1 MLHGI
6 LILNKERGMTSHQ
19 VVAALRR
26 IIHQAA
32 IGHTG
37 TLDPEATGVLV
48 VGLGQ
53 ATRSFPHL
61 EETVK
66 VYQAEIIFGRST
78 DTQDAT
84 GRIIAEFPATNI
96 SLDSLR
102 SAILTLTGASE
113 QIPPMFSA
121 VKVGGTKLYD
131 LARKGMVVERTARPI
146 VVHYWKILTPQSNY
160 GFLGRAMVEIAC
172 SKGTYIRTLIHDLG
186 EALGCGAHMGGL
198 VRLRSGAFCLE
209 EALTLDEINERF
221 AQGRLGEAI
230 VSLNSALSHLPP
242 LWLDEEDI
250 KKVRNGG
257 KLSFEKYQLPAA
269 PGAQARV
276 LDKSTTVLAIAELI
290 DAGTHYFWQPVKVFH
305 YD

>member
-6 LILNKERGMTSHQ
+6 LIVNKERGMTSHH
-19 VVAALRR
+19 VVAQLRR

-53 ATRSFPHL
+53 ATRFFPYL
-61 EETVK
+61 EEAVK

-84 GRIIAEFPATNI
+84 GRIIAESPDTNI

-102 SAILTLTGASE
+102 AAILTLTGAIE

-121 VKVGGTKLYD
+121 VKMNGTKLYD
-131 LARKGMVVERTARPI
+131 LARKGMVVERAARPI
-146 VVHYWKILTPQSNY
+146 LVHYWKILTPQSDY
-160 GFLGRAMVEIAC
+160 GFLGRLVVEIAC

-198 VRLRSGAFCLE
+198 IRLRSGAFSLE
-209 EALTLDEINERF
+209 EALILDKIKERF
-221 AQGRLGEAI
+221 EQGRLGEAI
-230 VSLNSALSHLPP
+230 VSLNCALSHLPS

-257 KLSFEKYQLPAA
+257 KLSFEKYQLPAD
-269 PGAQARV
+269 PGTQARV
-276 LDKSTTVLAIAELI
+276 LDKSAMVLAIAELI
-290 DAGTHYFWQPVKVFH
+290 DAGSHYFWQPVKVFH